1 MPRSAPHPS
10 ARSHSTET
18 LSPAKPYRQSG
29 TRSIAVSGMVYRAA
43 GAPDARRALI
53 LPERRPVDGRRDG
66 VASRPDGLLWSG
78 PTWNGAVLPM
88 VKLCRAKTSHGV
100 DAFPSSNPQDRPL
113 MSTPPAQH
121 KIADERY
128 WQRRSGLL
136 YYKYLNSIVR
146 DIGASAQS
154 IVDVGTGHLPYLEW
168 FDWIPEK
175 VAVDLLPPY
184 SSETVKGISGDIF
197 ELSFPKKFDL
207 CTCMQV
213 IEHVPDAGRFAR
225 RLMEIAHV
233 VLVSVPHKWPAGAMH
248 GHVHDPVT
256 PRQGDGMVRPRAQ
269 LSADRAR
276 AVSVAHGRAPVGSL
290 RRREP
295 GPSLPRDQGPYRL
308 ALVGSSTPSRRLRIC
323 RRLARPVRHPRSCR
337 SFRSAT
343 DLRHR

>member
-1 MPRSAPHPS
+1 
-10 ARSHSTET
+10 
-18 LSPAKPYRQSG
+18 
-29 TRSIAVSGMVYRAA
+29 
-43 GAPDARRALI
+43 
-53 LPERRPVDGRRDG
+53 
-66 VASRPDGLLWSG
+66 
-78 PTWNGAVLPM
+78 
-88 VKLCRAKTSHGV
+88 
-100 DAFPSSNPQDRPL
+100 
-113 MSTPPAQH
+113 MSTPPAQQ

-128 WQRRSGLL
+128 WQRRSSLL

-175 VAVDLLPPY
+175 VAVDLHPPY

-256 PRQGDGMVRPRAQ
+256 LAKVTEWF
-269 LSADRAR
+269 
-276 AVSVAHGRAPVGSL
+276 GRAPNYQLIV
-290 RRREP
+290 REP
-295 GPSLPRDQGPYRL
+295 FQLRMGARLLAVYDVENPARRFTEIKVHTGWPLWVHRPLPG
-308 ALVGSSTPSRRLRIC
+308 A
-323 RRLARPVRHPRSCR
+323 
-337 SFRSAT
+337 
-343 DLRHR
+343 